1 MVSSDATPGAVVVL
15 RWSHIWELT
24 TEHGTRIL
32 VDLPERLGGWQWMR
46 LPATRPDCTENRSR
60 TDGRWQRL
68 GTISSS
74 IQATEHEDMLA
85 EMKTGF
91 HIELGQPVRLYRGM
105 NDWWDS
111 TPVVSVR
118 PINALGDLFTTSAIS
133 IARAAVREAERCLRT
148 EHVEI
153 TVAADDPDDSN
164 KVLIVVA
171 RKDGFIRSITVDSDD
186 VHACLD
192 APAGDPAVHRL
203 VLQLAAEI
211 RLAAEAPGT

>member
-1 MVSSDATPGAVVVL
+1 MRSDATPGAVVVL
-15 RWSHIWELT
+15 RWGHIWELT

-46 LPATRPDCTENRSR
+46 LPATRPDGTENRSR

-91 HIELGQPVRLYRGM
+91 HIALGQPVRMYRGM

-118 PINALGDLFTTSAIS
+118 RIDALGALFTISAIN
-133 IARAAVREAERCLRT
+133 IARAAVREAERYLRT
-148 EHVEI
+148 EHLEI
-153 TVAADDPDDSN
+153 TVAADDPEDSN
-164 KVLIVVA
+164 SLRIVVT
-171 RKDGFIRSITVDSDD
+171 RNDGVIRSIAVGSGD
-186 VHACLD
+186 VRACLD
-192 APAGDPAVHRL
+192 APPGDPAAHRL

-211 RLAAEAPGT
+211 RIAAAAPGT